1 MARIVTICGTALQ
14 REFLSTNSEGAAQWP
29 VIDSRSAGIPEDIH
43 WSRESNFIDP
53 QTQLMKRKQLQIA
66 IKTLEDAIAALQAR
80 LESGEFSRAARA
92 KLERDILNRVH
103 LRYIAMRDLRELGS
117 D

>member
-1 MARIVTICGTALQ
+1 
-14 REFLSTNSEGAAQWP
+14 
-29 VIDSRSAGIPEDIH
+29 
-43 WSRESNFIDP
+43 
-53 QTQLMKRKQLQIA
+53 MKRKQLQMEIT
-66 IKTLEDAIAALQAR
+66 IQEDAIATLQAQ

-92 KLERDILNRVH
+92 ELERDILNRVH

>member
-1 MARIVTICGTALQ
+1 MEITIQ
-14 REFLSTNSEGAAQWP
+14 
-29 VIDSRSAGIPEDIH
+29 
-43 WSRESNFIDP
+43 
-53 QTQLMKRKQLQIA
+53 
-66 IKTLEDAIAALQAR
+66 EDAIATLQAQ

-92 KLERDILNRVH
+92 ELERDILNRVH

>member
-1 MARIVTICGTALQ
+1 
-14 REFLSTNSEGAAQWP
+14 
-29 VIDSRSAGIPEDIH
+29 
-43 WSRESNFIDP
+43 
-53 QTQLMKRKQLQIA
+53 MKRKQLQMEITA
-66 IKTLEDAIAALQAR
+66 QEDAIAALQAR

-92 KLERDILNRVH
+92 ELEREILNRMH